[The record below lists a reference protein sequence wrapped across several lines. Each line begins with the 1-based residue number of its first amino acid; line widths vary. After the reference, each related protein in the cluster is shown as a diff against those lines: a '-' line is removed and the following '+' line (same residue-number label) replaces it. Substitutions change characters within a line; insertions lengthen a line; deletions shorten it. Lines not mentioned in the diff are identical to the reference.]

1 MTSGYSMEHES
12 IGAAGLAMMV
22 VLSAGAGGASA
33 ETAYWYQF
41 RSTTNNS
48 AMDVATGQS
57 QLRMFVSPA
66 GQTPSG
72 GNLVDFRFENI
83 GPDPCAI
90 TDIYF
95 YDGWL
100 LGIWQIDSS
109 TGVKFEDN
117 VKPEWLA
124 GYRGGDPSQVFSN
137 VFTADL
143 DAAVQTNGISPVEWL
158 NIRFELKGPA
168 TIANVIADLARP
180 PRDFYSLVV
189 GLHVQG
195 FAGGGSES
203 FIHDQA
209 GAVVVPVPPAIWG
222 GAGLMGL
229 VACTQGARR
238 MASRLMRGVSARRK
252 PRLPG
257 RSADSDVC

>member
-1 MTSGYSMEHES
+1 MEHES
-12 IGAAGLAMMV
+12 IGAARMARGTGLAMV
-22 VLSAGAGGASA
+22 LVLSAGAGGASA
-33 ETAYWYQF
+33 EMAYCYQF
-41 RSTTNNS
+41 RSITNNS
-48 AMDVATGQS
+48 AVDSATGQH

-66 GQTPSG
+66 GQTPTGS
-72 GNLVDFRFENI
+72 NLVDFRFENI

-109 TGVKFEDN
+109 AGVTFDDN
-117 VKPEWLA
+117 AKPEWLA

-137 VFTADL
+137 LFSADSNS
-143 DAAVQTNGISPVEWL
+143 AVQLNGVNPGEWL

-168 TIANVIADLARP
+168 TIANVISDLAKP
-180 PRDFYSLVV
+180 PRDFYRLVV

-195 FAGGGSES
+195 FADGGSES
-203 FIHDQA
+203 FVHDQA

-222 GAGLMGL
+222 GVGLMGVL
-229 VACTQGARR
+229 GLGQGIRW
-238 MASRLMRGVSARRK
+238 LRGREI
-252 PRLPG
+252 
-257 RSADSDVC
+257 